1 MSNFEKRLA
10 DFESKVQSAVG
21 EIEKAKSAGIVG
33 GATSFSNRSNSDEQK
48 LLASFGAAN
57 VKQLLE
63 VNVAHPR
70 FAHVNDNLKSAVMQ
84 LKKDMDIARMSAQI
98 FGGQP
103 QDRGDEDRAAHVKG
117 VLETPFARMVD
128 LKARLKSFGS
138 TVAGDGDEW
147 VPTAISAS
155 YIEEY
160 ELEKK
165 LAAAFREIPMSSNP
179 FELPVQYG
187 VTKARLIGEGAAATD
202 ANFGTEKIQFSAP
215 KLVEY
220 YLLPEELNEDS
231 APAIL
236 ELARQDV
243 LSAQLRA
250 VEDAI
255 INGDTTGTHMDS
267 DTVAA
272 SSNRKAWKGLRKLAL
287 AASSTVDFGGALIS
301 KAKLDE
307 MRKLMGKYGT
317 NPKELAWVVG
327 PSAYAQLLNIDE
339 VATVEK
345 FGPQA
350 TVLSGALAVF
360 RGIPI
365 VVSEFVR
372 EDLNDVGVYNGVTV
386 NRTAIHLANV
396 RRFYLGRRRPIRVKV
411 QQDARAEYDRWQLVS
426 YQRVDFKGHKQAGET
441 YAGGETST
449 ERSSILGIDILA

>member
-1 MSNFEKRLA
+1 MSKFESRLA
-10 DFESKVQSAVG
+10 EFEGKVQSALS
-21 EIEKAKSAGIVG
+21 EIEKAKSAGIVAG
-33 GATSFSNRSNSDEQK
+33 STSFSNRSNSDEQR
-48 LLASFGAAN
+48 LLTAFGCTN

-63 VNVAHPR
+63 VNTAHPR
-70 FAHVNDNLKSAVMQ
+70 YSHVSDNLKSGVIQ

-98 FGGQP
+98 FQGQP
-103 QDRGDEDRAAHVKG
+103 QDQEERVAHVKG
-117 VLETPFARMVD
+117 VLDTPYARQAD
-128 LKARLKSFGS
+128 LKARLKAFSS
-138 TVAGDGDEW
+138 TVASDGDEW

-165 LAAAFREIPMSSNP
+165 LAAAFREMPMSSNP

-202 ANFGTEKIQFSAP
+202 VNFGTEKIQLNAK
-215 KLVEY
+215 KLMEY
-220 YLLPEELNEDS
+220 YVLPEELNEDS

-236 ELARQDV
+236 DLARQDV
-243 LSAQLRA
+243 LAAQIRA
-250 VEDAI
+250 VEDSI
-255 INGDTTGTHMDS
+255 INGDDSVTHMDS
-267 DTVAA
+267 DTVSAA
-272 SSNRKAWKGLRKLAL
+272 SNRKSWKGLRKLAL
-287 AASSTVDFGGALIS
+287 AAGSSVDFGGAAIS

-339 VATVEK
+339 VATLEK

-350 TVLSGALAVF
+350 TVLTGALAVF

-365 VVSEFVR
+365 VVSEFIR
-372 EDLNDVGVYNGVTV
+372 EDLNDAGVYNGVVV
-386 NRTAIHLANV
+386 NRTAIHLANI
-396 RRFYLGRRRPIRVKV
+396 RRFFIGRRRPIRVKV
-411 QQDARAEYDRWQLVS
+411 QQDSRLEYDRWQLVS
-426 YQRVDFKGHKQAGET
+426 YQRLDFKGHKQAGEV
-441 YAGGETST
+441 YSGGESST